1 VELVAVGIQMVMEIT
16 GPYWRTFEKV
26 LLATVLLEAT
36 LGGNGYLVQMGET
49 RLRVLLFSICLVW
62 TLLRL
67 TAIAPVKVPRELIWL
82 SVFYVGLL
90 IADAAMGYYRGNKP
104 EAILAE
110 LKPLSYFPMIFF
122 FIVTI
127 RKRQDATLVASI
139 LASGGTL
146 VAILYLMIL
155 ASMNLGLVKEVAVW
169 QFFHVSD
176 EFIFRG
182 YPIIGFLY
190 KGAFYIVIAAIF
202 LMFDPFKY
210 SKILAA
216 VTVVATAM
224 TLTRGLALALMVCI
238 VVGVILGRE
247 WRRLPMFAV
256 QVALLVCVVFIAS
269 RYDSNYLTSPGEPS
283 EKEVAVSKNSESVRK
298 PQSSSMASREAESVI
313 RPTDTG
319 RIADIKWFIENCD
332 WSMTLFGRG
341 LGTPFREPTR
351 ERIELNYIEVFY
363 KQGIWGLAV
372 WLSIFAYTFRSYLRT
387 PRATRKFGLAFFL
400 SSLFV
405 FVANMTNPFL
415 PGSIGMAPVFVAL
428 ASLLVLSTEEP
439 RPMVRTDW
447 YGE

>member
-1 VELVAVGIQMVMEIT
+1 MVMENT
-16 GPYWRTFEKV
+16 APYWRTFEKV

-36 LGGNGYLVQMGET
+36 LGGNGYLILMGDT

-67 TAIAPVKVPRELIWL
+67 TVIGPVKVPRELVWL

-90 IADAAMGYYRGNKP
+90 FADAALGYYRGNRP

-110 LKPLSYFPMIFF
+110 LKPLSYFPMLFF

-127 RKRQDATLVASI
+127 QKRQDATLVASI
-139 LASGGTL
+139 LVAGGTL
-146 VAILYLMIL
+146 LAVLYLMIL
-155 ASMNLGLVKEVAVW
+155 ASMRLGLVEEVAVW

-190 KGAFYIVIAAIF
+190 KGAFYVVIAAIF
-202 LMFDPFKY
+202 LLFDPFKY

-216 VTVVATAM
+216 VTIVATAM
-224 TLTRGLALALMVCI
+224 TLTRGLALALIVSV
-238 VVGVILGRE
+238 VVGVVLGRE

-256 QVALLVCVVFIAS
+256 QVALLVSVVLIAA
-269 RYDSNYLTSPGEPS
+269 RYDTNYVVSPSPTVSDNPGGVKPS
-283 EKEVAVSKNSESVRK
+283 QNIPPMAPQEQESF
-298 PQSSSMASREAESVI
+298 I
-313 RPTDTG
+313 RPTDSG
-319 RIADIKWFIENCD
+319 RIADIKWFIGDFD
-332 WSMTLFGRG
+332 WSMALVGRG

-372 WLSIFAYTFRSYLRT
+372 WLAIFAYTFRSYLRT
-387 PRATRKFGLAFFL
+387 PRVTRKFGLAFFL

-405 FVANMTNPFL
+405 FVANATNPFL

-428 ASLLVLSTEEP
+428 ASLLVLSSEEP
-439 RPMVRTDW
+439 KPMLRTDW